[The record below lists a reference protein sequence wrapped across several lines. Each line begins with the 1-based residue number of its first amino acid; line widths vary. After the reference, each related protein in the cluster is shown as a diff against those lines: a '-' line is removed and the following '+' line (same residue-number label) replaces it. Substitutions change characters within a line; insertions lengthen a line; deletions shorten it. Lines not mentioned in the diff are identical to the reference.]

1 MLHISVCDDNPL
13 HLKQTVSIIEHAPLS
28 ETPIIH
34 TYTNPDALM
43 LAVEDRTV
51 VPDIAILD
59 IELGETDGVT
69 LAGELNRLVPNC
81 QIIFL
86 SSYAVHASDVY
97 YTRHVWFVLKDRA
110 EEFLIPSL
118 QRAAS
123 NLALQSAE
131 ETLFVRCGGANVN
144 IPFAEIIYIE
154 RVARKIRIVTRTADY
169 LSSQLPSALHLSN
182 TEHLLRCHQGY
193 WVNLKHIGALDHSV
207 FIMDNG
213 ARVPISRT
221 YREAA
226 RARFFDMYRL

>member
-13 HLKQTVSIIEHAPLS
+13 HLKETVSIIEHAPLS
-28 ETPIIH
+28 DAPIIH

-51 VPDIAILD
+51 VPDIAVLD

-86 SSYAVHASDVY
+86 SGYAAHASDVY

-110 EEFLIPSL
+110 SEFLIPAL
-118 QRAAS
+118 LKAAS
-123 NLALQSAE
+123 NLASQPAG
-131 ETLFVRCGGANVN
+131 ETLSFRSGGASVN
-144 IPFAEIIYIE
+144 IRCSEIIYIE
-154 RVARKIRIVTRTADY
+154 RVARRLHIVTRTADY
-169 LSSQLPSALHLSN
+169 LSSQLPSTLRLSN
-182 TEHLLRCHQGY
+182 SDWLLRCHQGY
-193 WVNLKHIGALDHSV
+193 WVNLKHIGALDHSE

-221 YREAA
+221 YRDSA
-226 RARFFDMYRL
+226 RTRFFDMYRL